1 MDIIETRIGQTS
13 VLALS
18 GPLNSSTAPA
28 LSVRGIGLCDTGI
41 RRVLIDLEQVP
52 YLSSAGLRSFFAIN
66 KRAEQAG
73 VGMSL
78 CGLNEMVHD
87 LFEVSGLLEIFHIYP
102 DRAAALAAIE
112 QQGTV

>member
-1 MDIIETRIGQTS
+1 MDIIETRAGQTS

-18 GPLNSSTAPA
+18 GPLNSSTTPA
-28 LSVRGIGLCDTGI
+28 LATRGIGLCDTGI
-41 RRVLIDLEQVP
+41 RHILIDLEQVP

-73 VGMSL
+73 IGMAF
-78 CGLNEMVHD
+78 CGLNEMVRD
-87 LFEVSGLLEIFHIYP
+87 LFEVSGLLEIFHTYP

-112 QQGTV
+112 PPGTP